1 MLRSFVNFAK
11 TVLPALAMR
20 NGVNK
25 TPLFLH
31 FPIAK
36 GGTKTIAHHFTTDI
50 SIGFHIDN

>member
-20 NGVNK
+20 KNGVYK
-25 TPLFLH
+25 TPPFLH

-36 GGTKTIAHHFTTDI
+36 AGTKTIAHHFTTDI
-50 SIGFHIDN
+50 